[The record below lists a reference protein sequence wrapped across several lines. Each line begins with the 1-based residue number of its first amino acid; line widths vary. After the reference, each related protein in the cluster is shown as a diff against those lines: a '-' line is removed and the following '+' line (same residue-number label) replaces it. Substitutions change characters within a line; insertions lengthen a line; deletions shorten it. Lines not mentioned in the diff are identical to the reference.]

1 VIPLGAMVTFFG
13 LIFHY
18 WVDKYNLLNK
28 SSLESEVSGKMCLK
42 ALKLLDI
49 SLIMKPLG
57 SLIFDFQIKKSYTI
71 ESIVC
76 ASIALIYI
84 ILPVDKLLTFFH
96 SEDFLLE

>member
-1 VIPLGAMVTFFG
+1 MVTFLG

-18 WVDKYNLLNK
+18 WVDKYNLLKK

-42 ALKLLDI
+42 ALKLLDV
-49 SLIMKPLG
+49 SLIMRRIG
-57 SLIFDFQIKKSYTI
+57 SLIFDFQIKKGYTI

-76 ASIALIYI
+76 AAIALAYI
-84 ILPVDKLLTFFH
+84 ILPVDKLLGCFH